1 MRLRTVLAV
10 SSILIGLAACD
21 SGTASPSAANDPA
34 VTVGKHG
41 VSSVTPSTGHHTTP
55 HLPSSRD
62 RGATPAA
69 GSPGPRASENARAA
83 ATQFDSLFFAQ
94 QFASSWDHLSPRAKQ
109 LVSRSL
115 WVEVHQGCAAHPSGA
130 VSIKAVTVFGDTA
143 IVSESVGAAH
153 TAAYVFAYTN
163 GAWGFS
169 PDDIGTYHHGSP
181 AADVAAAKTEGFCG
195 GWKAF

>member
-34 VTVGKHG
+34 VTTGKHG
-41 VSSVTPSTGHHTTP
+41 TTSGPASTGHQAAP
-55 HLPSSRD
+55 SLPSSRG
-62 RGATPAA
+62 RGTTPPAR
-69 GSPGPRASENARAA
+69 SPGARASDAAKTA

-115 WVEVHQGCAAHPSGA
+115 WVEVHQSCAPHASGA

-143 IVSESVGAAH
+143 IVTESVGAAH

-163 GAWGFS
+163 GTWGFS
-169 PDDIGTYHHGSP
+169 PDDIGIYHHGSP

-195 GWKAF
+195 GSKAF